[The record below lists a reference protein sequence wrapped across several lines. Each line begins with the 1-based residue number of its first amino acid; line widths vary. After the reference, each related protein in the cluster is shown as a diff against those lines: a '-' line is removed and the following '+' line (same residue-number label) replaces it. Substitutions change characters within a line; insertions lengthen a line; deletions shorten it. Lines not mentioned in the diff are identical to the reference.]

1 VRIDRFKEYLRE
13 TIAGSGHPGVTGVD
27 TFPVP
32 HDEITGIKVTCSDG
46 ITIYLQVV
54 RTSAPGG
61 DDPGAPETIV
71 TKHTAT
77 TAG

>member
-1 VRIDRFKEYLRE
+1 MRVERFKEYLRE
-13 TIAGSGHPGVTGVD
+13 SLAGAGNPGITGVD

-32 HDEITGIKVTCSDG
+32 NDEVTGIKVTCSDG

-61 DDPGAPETIV
+61 DDHSKPETIV
-71 TKHTAT
+71 TKHT
-77 TAG
+77 TARAG